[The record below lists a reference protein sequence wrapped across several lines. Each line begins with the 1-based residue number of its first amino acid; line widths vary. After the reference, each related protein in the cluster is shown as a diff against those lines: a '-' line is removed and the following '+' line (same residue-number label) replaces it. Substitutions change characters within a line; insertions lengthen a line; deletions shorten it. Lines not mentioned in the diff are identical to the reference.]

1 MTCSRCQA
9 DNPEGTRFCGQCG
22 TALTVDC
29 PACGA
34 DNPPGHKFCGQ
45 CATGLPASHRSRFLA
60 PDSYTPKHLADKILI
75 SRGALEGERKQV
87 TVLLADLKG
96 SLELLAGRDP
106 EQARELLD
114 PVLERMIEAVHH
126 YEGTVNQVMGDGI
139 MALFGAPVAHEDH
152 AVRACYAALRMQ
164 EAVGRH
170 ASDGMRA
177 PEMEARI
184 RVGLNSGEVVVRT
197 IGSDLR
203 MDYTAV
209 GQTTYL
215 AARLEQLAEPGAIL
229 LAAGTLQLAEGHV
242 EVRTR
247 GLVPVRGLAEPVEVF
262 DLLRAGAVRSRL
274 HAAASRG
281 LTGFVGREI
290 EVAELRQ
297 ALGLAEAGH
306 GQLVAIVGEPGVGK
320 SRLVWEFTH
329 YRAAGRW
336 RLLEGG
342 SVSYG
347 KATAFL
353 PIVDLLKGY
362 FGVEPRDDGVTV
374 RDKVRS
380 RVFALDPELEPAL
393 PALLSL
399 VGAPVEDAG
408 WERLD
413 PPRRRQRTLE
423 GVRHLLL
430 RESQAQPLLLVFE
443 DLHWIDAETQAVLDS
458 LIESLPAA
466 RLLVIVS
473 YRPEYQH
480 GWGSKTY
487 YRQLRI
493 DPLPM
498 ESAGH
503 LLVDLLGTD
512 PDLVPLKNVLIER
525 TEGNP
530 LFLEESVRTLVE
542 MKALLGGRGNYR
554 LEQAVDSI
562 QMPPTVQSILAAR
575 IDRLLPEDKRLLQ
588 AASVLGRNV
597 PVPLLRAI
605 AEVPDVELRQALGRL
620 RGAEFLYE
628 ARVSPTLEYTFKH
641 ALTHE
646 VAYGSLLEERKTALH
661 ASVVD
666 SVEHL
671 EKDAAVQHVELLA
684 HHAVRGKVWD
694 KAVDYLREAG
704 RQVGARGAIA
714 ESVQR
719 FEQAL
724 ELLPRLPPGPPTLRR
739 AIDVRLDLSVP
750 MSLQGRIARLMELQL
765 ESEPLAREL
774 GDERTLGWIA
784 QRLAAYSWF
793 SGRYREG
800 VAQAERG
807 LTIAEEIGDV
817 PLRLASQYAFAMH
830 RLGLGDYRAA
840 IDAFIGIVDG
850 PDAAIA
856 QHVPGMNVPVYSGSC
871 SWLTFCLATMG
882 EFERA
887 LGYSDPAH
895 QPPDLDPVAEAML
908 ASFRPSQFAVHGQFE
923 RALEL
928 CDHAVSVCQVR
939 NVPVWLA
946 QSLSLRGL
954 MRAWLGRTDEALGE
968 LERGAGL
975 FEQFGIESH
984 RAMFLSRWSEGL
996 LLAGRVEQARA
1007 LARQAL
1013 DLAQRLGEKGNEAQ
1027 AYVLL
1032 GDIAGAGAEP
1042 REALGLF
1049 RTALGACESL
1059 GMRPAAARCHLG
1071 LGTIHR
1077 REGEAE
1083 PAQWHL
1089 DAAARMFGE
1098 MRMRFWQERA
1108 EAERRELPP
1117 QRGG

>member
-1 MTCSRCQA
+1 
-9 DNPEGTRFCGQCG
+9 
-22 TALTVDC
+22 
-29 PACGA
+29 
-34 DNPPGHKFCGQ
+34 
-45 CATGLPASHRSRFLA
+45 
-60 PDSYTPKHLADKILI
+60 
-75 SRGALEGERKQV
+75 
-87 TVLLADLKG
+87 
-96 SLELLAGRDP
+96 
-106 EQARELLD
+106 
-114 PVLERMIEAVHH
+114 
-126 YEGTVNQVMGDGI
+126 
-139 MALFGAPVAHEDH
+139 
-152 AVRACYAALRMQ
+152 
-164 EAVGRH
+164 
-170 ASDGMRA
+170 
-177 PEMEARI
+177 
-184 RVGLNSGEVVVRT
+184 
-197 IGSDLR
+197 
-203 MDYTAV
+203 
-209 GQTTYL
+209 
-215 AARLEQLAEPGAIL
+215 
-229 LAAGTLQLAEGHV
+229 
-242 EVRTR
+242 
-247 GLVPVRGLAEPVEVF
+247 
-262 DLLRAGAVRSRL
+262 
-274 HAAASRG
+274 
-281 LTGFVGREI
+281 
-290 EVAELRQ
+290 
-297 ALGLAEAGH
+297 
-306 GQLVAIVGEPGVGK
+306 
-320 SRLVWEFTH
+320 
-329 YRAAGRW
+329 
-336 RLLEGG
+336 
-342 SVSYG
+342 
-347 KATAFL
+347 
-353 PIVDLLKGY
+353 
-362 FGVEPRDDGVTV
+362 
-374 RDKVRS
+374 
-380 RVFALDPELEPAL
+380 
-393 PALLSL
+393 
-399 VGAPVEDAG
+399 
-408 WERLD
+408 
-413 PPRRRQRTLE
+413 
-423 GVRHLLL
+423 
-430 RESQAQPLLLVFE
+430 
-443 DLHWIDAETQAVLDS
+443 
-458 LIESLPAA
+458 
-466 RLLVIVS
+466 
-473 YRPEYQH
+473 
-480 GWGSKTY
+480 
-487 YRQLRI
+487 
-493 DPLPM
+493 
-498 ESAGH
+498 
-503 LLVDLLGTD
+503 
-512 PDLVPLKNVLIER
+512 
-525 TEGNP
+525 
-530 LFLEESVRTLVE
+530 
-542 MKALLGGRGNYR
+542 
-554 LEQAVDSI
+554 
-562 QMPPTVQSILAAR
+562 
-575 IDRLLPEDKRLLQ
+575 
-588 AASVLGRNV
+588 
-597 PVPLLRAI
+597 
-605 AEVPDVELRQALGRL
+605 
-620 RGAEFLYE
+620 
-628 ARVSPTLEYTFKH
+628 
-641 ALTHE
+641 
-646 VAYGSLLEERKTALH
+646 
-661 ASVVD
+661 
-666 SVEHL
+666 
-671 EKDAAVQHVELLA
+671 
-684 HHAVRGKVWD
+684 VWD

-714 ESVQR
+714 ESAQR

-724 ELLPRLPPGPPTLRR
+724 ELLRRLPPGPPTLRR

-765 ESEPLAREL
+765 EAEPLAREL

-793 SGRYREG
+793 PGRYREG

-928 CDHAVSVCQVR
+928 CDHAVSVCQAR

-1049 RTALGACESL
+1049 RTALGACEGL